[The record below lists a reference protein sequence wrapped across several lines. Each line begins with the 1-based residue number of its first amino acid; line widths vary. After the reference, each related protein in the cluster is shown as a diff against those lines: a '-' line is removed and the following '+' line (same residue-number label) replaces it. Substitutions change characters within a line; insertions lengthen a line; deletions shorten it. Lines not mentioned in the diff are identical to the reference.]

1 MIITLPWRRMTLQ
14 RSQRRFTD
22 VEIFTGRRSRSY
34 FSR

>member
-22 VEIFTGRRSRSY
+22 AEIFTTVLA
-34 FSR
+34 FPT

>member
-22 VEIFTGRRSRSY
+22 VEIFTVVARVPT
-34 FSR
+34 